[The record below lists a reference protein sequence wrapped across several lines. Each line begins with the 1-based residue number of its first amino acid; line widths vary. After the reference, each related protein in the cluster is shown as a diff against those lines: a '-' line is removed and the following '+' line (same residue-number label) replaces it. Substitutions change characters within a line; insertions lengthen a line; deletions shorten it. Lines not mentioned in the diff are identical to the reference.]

1 MSSFENAQNLAKSLS
16 GILALE
22 NSDKRQTSLDL
33 LFGRKPCV
41 NTLLSCPSIPQH
53 QQMTTPVY
61 RQNQNYSTLC
71 SQLED
76 TLAKYLDS
84 LKDASLEINWLQDYI
99 DLHDTKLEDTKTSV
113 EFQLSND
120 RRRRRAPTELARDH
134 ACPFLNCSKI
144 YASRNALKLHIKRNH
159 NLEEPLKT
167 NFVKAKECL
176 AKVSNFK
183 RGVNLKSIFKSPH
196 AEKLQNR
203 GTDYI
208 LNDAPIDIE
217 WDVLSISADRSVHFS
232 EHKSIGF
239 DQISENFQIHSDMP
253 KKSIHEGS
261 TINSTTPSS
270 LQEFTRSYPQSTR
283 SDHALFMLLSQD
295 SDSDAEY
302 KSEVG
307 QHMLFGQELAD
318 YDDSREKFGQDY
330 NLRYYDHFEQEN
342 VNFMRKDSSYE
353 KDLWENLG
361 REAETKQGDF
371 FSLRETC
378 ERGFEGNEWL
388 GTSSIVGDLDRGI
401 KKFICEDESVN
412 MRFHGYDNQEL
423 ISIFE

>member
-1 MSSFENAQNLAKSLS
+1 MSSFENAQNLAKNLS

-22 NSDKRQTSLDL
+22 NSDKRQPSLDL

-61 RQNQNYSTLC
+61 RQYQNYSTLC
-71 SQLED
+71 FQLED

-84 LKDASLEINWLQDYI
+84 LKDVSLEINWLQDYI
-99 DLHDTKLEDTKTSV
+99 DLQDTKLEDTKTSV

-134 ACPFLNCSKI
+134 TCPFLNCSKI

-159 NLEEPLKT
+159 NLEDSLKT

-176 AKVSNFK
+176 PKISNFK
-183 RGVNLKSIFKSPH
+183 RGVNLKSVFKSPH

-232 EHKSIGF
+232 EQKSIGF

-253 KKSIHEGS
+253 RKSIHEGS
-261 TINSTTPSS
+261 TRNSTTPSS
-270 LQEFTRSYPQSTR
+270 LQELTRSYPQSTR
-283 SDHALFMLLSQD
+283 SDQALFMVLSQD

-307 QHMLFGQELAD
+307 QHMLLGQELAD
-318 YDDSREKFGQDY
+318 YDDSPMKFGQDY

-342 VNFMRKDSSYE
+342 VNFMRKESSNE
-353 KDLWENLG
+353 KDLWENMG

-388 GTSSIVGDLDRGI
+388 GTSSVVGDLDRGT

-412 MRFHGYDNQEL
+412 MRFHGYENQEL